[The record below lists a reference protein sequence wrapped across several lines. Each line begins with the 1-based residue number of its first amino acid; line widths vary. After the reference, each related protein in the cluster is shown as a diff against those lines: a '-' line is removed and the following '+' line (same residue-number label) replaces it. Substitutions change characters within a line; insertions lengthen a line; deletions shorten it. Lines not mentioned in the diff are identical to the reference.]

1 VPKQAEQKLGAYR
14 AKRDFERTPEPP
26 PKRTK
31 RNPATSRFVIQEHHA
46 RALHWDFR
54 LERDGVLVSWAV
66 PKGLPFSP
74 KQNHLAVHVED
85 HPLEY
90 FDFEGEIPEREYG
103 AGSVSVWDRGTYET
117 EKFNDHEVMVRLRGA
132 KISGRY
138 VLFQTKGDQWMV
150 HRMDPPADTGREEMP
165 KSLEPMLPTP
175 TRDVPTGDEWAFE
188 VALGGVRA
196 LAYVDGGRVRLVDQ
210 AGEDIKRSFPEVVGL
225 GAALGTLQ
233 TVLDGEVVI
242 LDGEAHPDSSAL
254 THRRSVASDGAIRKD
269 AKLHPATFMVY
280 DVLFLDGRSTMSLPF
295 EARRRLVDDLLPKGE
310 RWESG
315 HYHVGD
321 GPALRKATGEAGLT
335 GLFARRLDGKYE
347 PGVRSKTWL
356 LLPPR

>member
-1 VPKQAEQKLGAYR
+1 VPKQADQKLGAYR
-14 AKRDFERTPEPP
+14 AKRDFERTPEPA
-26 PKRTK
+26 PKRSK
-31 RNPATSRFVIQEHHA
+31 PSAATSRFVIQEHHA

-90 FDFEGEIPEREYG
+90 FDFEGKIPEREYG

-117 EKFNDHEVMVRLRGA
+117 EKFNDHEVMVRLHGA

-150 HRMDPPADTGREEMP
+150 HRMDPPADSGREEMP
-165 KSLEPMLPTP
+165 TSLEPMLPTP
-175 TRDVPTGDEWAFE
+175 AHEVPTGDAWAFE

-196 LAYVDGGRVRLVDQ
+196 LAYIDGGRVQLLDQ
-210 AGEDIKRSFPEVVGL
+210 DGRDIKRSFPELVGL

-233 TVLDGEVVI
+233 AVLDGELVI
-242 LDGEAHPDSSAL
+242 FDSDGRPDGGAL
-254 THRRSVASDGAIRKD
+254 FHRQSVASDGAIRQD
-269 AKLHPATFMVY
+269 AKLHPAIFMVY
-280 DVLFLDGRSTMSLPF
+280 DVLFLDGRSTTLLPF
-295 EARRRLVDDLLPKGE
+295 EARRGLLDELLPEGE
-310 RWESG
+310 RWQGG

-321 GPALRKATGEAGLT
+321 GAALRKAAGEAGLA
-335 GLFARRLDGKYE
+335 GLSARRLDGTYE
-347 PGVRSKTWL
+347 TGGRSQAWL
-356 LLPPR
+356 LLPTP